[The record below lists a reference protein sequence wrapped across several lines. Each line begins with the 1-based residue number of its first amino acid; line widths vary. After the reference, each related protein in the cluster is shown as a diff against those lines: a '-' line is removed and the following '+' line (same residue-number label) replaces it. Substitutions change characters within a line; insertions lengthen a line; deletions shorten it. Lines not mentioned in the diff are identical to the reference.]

1 MILRMVALSLAAVV
15 ALAGCTGG
23 GGGDGDGDAAAKPPA
38 GGWPQPEEG
47 MLTPKMCGLL
57 VEADYKS
64 LGHKAIG
71 PLKVVDEKYSSNYV
85 SCVGDLGEWLTLDL
99 QPTAESAK
107 VRYDRGLESRKSSAI
122 IEKQET
128 ILAQDLLQGADQSWF
143 DYGPAP
149 TGTTPGDYQLHFRR
163 GALVASVKLYPGT
176 GTSVK
181 DPKAAMQRL
190 GGLVLERL
198 PEVGT
203 ADGGT
208 TPKVR
213 FEVKGTGKASSITYS
228 TLDHRSETVKDVEL
242 PWSVELAMSDH
253 GDKEVNLNLSADTMG
268 GGGLPT
274 GVACSISVRG
284 AVVKQDSRVGFA
296 ICDSWSKVR

>member
-1 MILRMVALSLAAVV
+1 MIFRMVALSLATVV

-23 GGGDGDGDAAAKPPA
+23 KGDGGDGDAVAKPPA

-64 LGHKAIG
+64 VGHKTYG
-71 PLKVVDEKYSSNYV
+71 PLEAVKEKQSSNYV
-85 SCVGDLGEWLTLDL
+85 SCVGDMGEWLTLDL

-107 VRYDRGLESRKSSAI
+107 VSYDRGLESRKSSAI

-149 TGTTPGDYQLHFRR
+149 TGSTPGDYQLHFRR
-163 GALVASVKLYPGT
+163 GALVAWIQLNPAPGDSV
-176 GTSVK
+176 S
-181 DPKAAMQRL
+181 DPKAAVQRL
-190 GGLVLERL
+190 AGLVLERL
-198 PEVGT
+198 PEVGKT
-203 ADGGT
+203 DGGT

-213 FEVKGTGKASSITYS
+213 FEVKGTGQASAISYITQ
-228 TLDHRSETVKDVEL
+228 DHRSVTLKDVQL
-242 PWSVELAMSDH
+242 PWSLELAMSDH
-253 GDKEVNLNLSADTMG
+253 GDNEVHFNLSANTRIPGM
-268 GGGLPT
+268 PT
-274 GVACSISVRG
+274 AVTCSISIRG
-284 AVVKQDSRVGFA
+284 TLVKQESELSFA
-296 ICDSWSKVR
+296 ICDAWAKAR